1 MIFGQPYEFAI
12 FYEVLEKTEDN
23 KWKYGIFNFFIDD
36 EIYPSKRSNYTL
48 QMAINYLKDSQQE
61 ISSCKS
67 VGLSLPENT
76 SELIT
81 QLAHSHGMLVDS
93 DPHDFVLPDS
103 EAIGVLL
110 SPVEISDVGFY
121 LFYYQEDND
130 EECLVYSSD
139 YGRTAKKTTL
149 KKGTVNDVLQT
160 LPSQDNM

>member
-1 MIFGQPYEFAI
+1 
-12 FYEVLEKTEDN
+12 
-23 KWKYGIFNFFIDD
+23 
-36 EIYPSKRSNYTL
+36 
-48 QMAINYLKDSQQE
+48 MAINYLKDSQQE

-149 KKGTVNDVLQT
+149 KKERSMTSSKLSPVKITCSSIKIMYPSPDSWGLSLT
-160 LPSQDNM
+160 LSKYSAVCC